1 MSTDTE
7 RTQVTIDLSLAKIEV
22 RLSELERRLD
32 KTKIDKFFELATR
45 FALPFIIAL
54 GSVALTLHNRV
65 SYLENTAF
73 SRYDYQREMN
83 DLKVQIEKL
92 KDTDPFTR
100 DAFTKVDVKLD
111 ALRDSIDK
119 LKERVIRVEAAA
131 IPK

>member
-54 GSVALTLHNRV
+54 GSVAPTLHNRV